1 MLLGLLFIRTSPVYL
16 AFGVFIGV
24 LNYRNTEQFRRS
36 TGKSPWGIPP
46 VVWGVASVF
55 VSLFI
60 TLLALIAMHTS
71 RASGV
76 SRGGGIAQRGM
87 RPPFDGQV
95 PGGPTAYGPG
105 EYPDTQPA
113 GEGTSTVAA
122 PPMAS
127 APPSWQAD
135 PSGRFDFRYWGGDE
149 WTEFVSKDGEQ
160 STDPF

>member
-1 MLLGLLFIRTSPVYL
+1 MMLGLLFIRSSPMYL

-36 TGKSPWGIPP
+36 TGKSPWGVHP

-55 VSLFI
+55 ISLFV
-60 TLLALIAMHTS
+60 TLLALVAMHTS
-71 RASGV
+71 RAGGV

-87 RPPFDGQV
+87 RPPFGDRVPDAPTALG
-95 PGGPTAYGPG
+95 PGG
-105 EYPDTQPA
+105 YPDADLA
-113 GEGTSTVAA
+113 GDGASTVVA
-122 PPMAS
+122 PPVAS
-127 APPSWQAD
+127 APPSWQPD

-160 STDPF
+160 GTDPF